1 MHHTRL
7 AVVELAKYMLKVT
20 CIDAVAAIKLKDCQT
35 DKPRNTFGVE
45 RGWKSVMPDREED
58 KARLRRKASQEAI
71 ALAMQSRWQEAV
83 VVNQNIIDNL
93 PTDIDAH
100 NRLGRAYTELGEFAK
115 AKEAYGKTLELDSDN
130 AIAQKNLNRLSL
142 LREPK
147 APVREERREV
157 APNLFIGEMGKAGV
171 VNLQNLAP
179 EEVLAQM
186 AAGNR
191 VNLKVRNGQLIVENE
206 HGEYLGMVEP
216 QHGLRLAKLME
227 SGNKYTA
234 AIVSMDHEKARILVR
249 ETFQH
254 PSQAGR
260 LSFPVKVM
268 EGFLPHVRDT
278 LLRHGTVEEEA
289 LEEADYAELEEGELL
304 PDGFSIFEGV
314 PPVDEEEGPMEE
326 DLIEED

>member
-1 MHHTRL
+1 M
-7 AVVELAKYMLKVT
+7 
-20 CIDAVAAIKLKDCQT
+20 
-35 DKPRNTFGVE
+35 
-45 RGWKSVMPDREED
+45 MPDREED

-83 VVNQNIIDNL
+83 VVNQNIIDSF
-93 PTDIDAH
+93 PTNIDAY

-115 AKEAYGKTLELDSDN
+115 AKEAYSKTLELDSDN

-191 VNLKVRNGQLIVENE
+191 VNLRVRNGQLIVENE
-206 HGEYLGMVEP
+206 DGEYLGMVEP

-227 SGNKYTA
+227 GGNKYIA
-234 AIVSMDHEKARILVR
+234 AIVSTDHEKARILVR

-260 LSFPVKVM
+260 LSFPVKAV
-268 EGFLPHVRDT
+268 EGFQPHVRDT
-278 LLRHGTVEEEA
+278 LLRHGAVEEEA

-314 PPVDEEEGPMEE
+314 PPVDEEEGPGEE
-326 DLIEED
+326 DLTEED